1 VKHPDYAESLNN
13 LGAFYAST
21 GQAQRALPLYR
32 EALLIRQETLG
43 EKHPHYAQS
52 LHNLAVVC
60 ASLGDYAAALPLH
73 EKSMEIHRAAL
84 GEKHPEYAGD
94 LGDLAVIYEE
104 LGKYGPA
111 ENLHRQALELRKQ
124 TLGEKHP
131 QYAVSLINLALL
143 YFRRGDYQS
152 AEPLCREALEIRRQ
166 LVDDTS
172 AVLSER
178 QQMAMAASLRGAVDC
193 YLSLAFAA
201 QLPGSTPIAMC
212 WRGRAACSL
221 ANTQRDWGAI
231 IPRTAT
237 PSRSWSRCRDAWP
250 RGSSPYRRPRARKHG
265 VARSG
270 N

>member
-1 VKHPDYAESLNN
+1 M
-13 LGAFYAST
+13 
-21 GQAQRALPLYR
+21 
-32 EALLIRQETLG
+32 G

-52 LHNLAVVC
+52 LHNFAVVC
-60 ASLGDYAAALPLH
+60 ESLGDYAAALPLH
-73 EKSMEIHRAAL
+73 QKSMEIHRAAL

-94 LGDLAVIYEE
+94 LSDLAVVYEE

-111 ENLHRQALELRKQ
+111 EKLHRQALELRKQ

-143 YFRRGDYQS
+143 YFRMGDYPS

-201 QLPGSTPIAMC
+201 QLPGEHAYRHVLA
-212 WRGRAACSL
+212 WKGGVFARQYAARFGR
-221 ANTQRDWGAI
+221 D
-231 IPRTAT
+231 
-237 PSRSWSRCRDAWP
+237 PSREP
-250 RGSSPYRRPRARKHG
+250 RRLRGVGAG
-265 VARSG
+265 VA
-270 N
+270 NA